1 MSAGCLEG
9 VWEVSGG
16 FLAHS
21 GLCVGHINAKSIVL
35 NPVGIITLVC
45 FIFFQWPTLVF
56 GRAARPKAKS
66 EIAPFSL
73 CPLRFSKIV
82 PSSGHY
88 CQQKNSPAFLLAQKS
103 VKMRHSTLWSK
114 TGTNRVPTG
123 ALSGPKSG
131 LTECQQGPSL
141 VQNRD

>member
-1 MSAGCLEG
+1 MDMICKQLITIQLDSSRLAFPFFPVASDWSKNAIFGVSVGCLEG

-45 FIFFQWPTLVF
+45 FIFFQWPSLVF

-88 CQQKNSPAFLLAQKS
+88 CQQKNSPRILLAHKS
-103 VKMRHSTLWSK
+103 AK
-114 TGTNRVPTG
+114 T
-123 ALSGPKSG
+123 
-131 LTECQQGPSL
+131 
-141 VQNRD
+141 

>member
-1 MSAGCLEG
+1 MSR
-9 VWEVSGG
+9 G

-73 CPLRFSKIV
+73 CPLRFSKV
-82 PSSGHY
+82 VQSSGHY
-88 CQQKNSPAFLLAQKS
+88 CQQKNSPAFLLAQKN
-103 VKMRHSTLWSK
+103 VKMTHSTGEDLKRMTTFQSIFQSCPEN
-114 TGTNRVPTG
+114 TN
-123 ALSGPKSG
+123 
-131 LTECQQGPSL
+131 
-141 VQNRD
+141 

>member
-1 MSAGCLEG
+1 MCHILGCLEG

-73 CPLRFSKIV
+73 CLLRFSKIV
-82 PSSGHY
+82 QSSGHN

-103 VKMRHSTLWSK
+103 VKMTHS
-114 TGTNRVPTG
+114 NID
-123 ALSGPKSG
+123 GP
-131 LTECQQGPSL
+131 
-141 VQNRD
+141 N